1 MAHLYATGS
10 EIAENSSERIVIG
23 GSEMVSLD
31 EIDES
36 VTLALLGHLHRN
48 QKVSVRENWLYP
60 GSALP
65 MSFAEK
71 GYRHGAV
78 YYEIEDG
85 RLNGVSE
92 FLDYP
97 LQHPLVSVPPKPLPL
112 TEVLDLLRALPDKD
126 KMSEEEPVPYLEVN
140 VLLDAPVAGINKQ
153 VEDVLQSKCA
163 LVPDGNR
170 LSGAAVGWRRGS
182 GVGIGRR
189 FADARPDRGDQKELS
204 EQVPLRNAR

>member
-1 MAHLYATGS
+1 
-10 EIAENSSERIVIG
+10 
-23 GSEMVSLD
+23 MVSLD

-48 QKVSVRENWLYP
+48 QKVNGRESWLYP

-97 LQHPLVSVPPKPLPL
+97 YSIHWFLFRRNRFRWPRCS
-112 TEVLDLLRALPDKD
+112 TCCVLCPIKI
-126 KMSEEEPVPYLEVN
+126 K
-140 VLLDAPVAGINKQ
+140 
-153 VEDVLQSKCA
+153 
-163 LVPDGNR
+163 
-170 LSGAAVGWRRGS
+170 
-182 GVGIGRR
+182 
-189 FADARPDRGDQKELS
+189 
-204 EQVPLRNAR
+204 

>member
-1 MAHLYATGS
+1 
-10 EIAENSSERIVIG
+10 
-23 GSEMVSLD
+23 
-31 EIDES
+31 
-36 VTLALLGHLHRN
+36 
-48 QKVSVRENWLYP
+48 
-60 GSALP
+60 

-85 RLNGVSE
+85 RLKWCVR
-92 FLDYP
+92 
-97 LQHPLVSVPPKPLPL
+97 VPRLSFAASAGFCSAKTASL

-153 VEDVLQSKCA
+153 VEDVLQSKNVRLCRTVIA
-163 LVPDGNR
+163 YRVQQSAGDGEVV
-170 LSGAAVGWRRGS
+170 LE
-182 GVGIGRR
+182 IGRR

>member
-1 MAHLYATGS
+1 
-10 EIAENSSERIVIG
+10 
-23 GSEMVSLD
+23 
-31 EIDES
+31 
-36 VTLALLGHLHRN
+36 
-48 QKVSVRENWLYP
+48 
-60 GSALP
+60 

-97 LQHPLVSVPPKPLPL
+97 LQHPLVSVPAKPLPL

-153 VEDVLQSKCA
+153 VEDVLQSKNVRLCRTVIA
-163 LVPDGNR
+163 YRVQQSAGDG
-170 LSGAAVGWRRGS
+170 GS